1 MHLRPLGVIT
11 CLALGLPPSAGCK
24 ATPAAP
30 SSAASPVAP
39 ESTAQRSAVE
49 GPCGNR
55 PSCVVHSSE
64 SIEGLPHAR
73 LVKAV
78 IAAPGSDRDEDK
90 CERREY
96 WLTNGAQRTLL
107 AADCAAQYGADSQGP
122 AEVKLAGS
130 NLTVRYVEFQ
140 EDDRCE
146 LVDATI
152 NLAAVTVER
161 QDRRAGSVAQD
172 RCVPGK
178 PHNALPPAGDGSIS
192 KPLLVLHRG

>member
-1 MHLRPLGVIT
+1 MHLRSLGVIA
-11 CLALGLPPSAGCK
+11 CLAVLAPSPACNAGTSAPPSA
-24 ATPAAP
+24 TAP
-30 SSAASPVAP
+30 VIPETTSSGSPVG
-39 ESTAQRSAVE
+39 

-55 PSCVVHSSE
+55 PTCVVEGSE

-73 LVKAV
+73 LVRAV
-78 IAAPGSDRDEDK
+78 MAAPGTDQDDGK

-96 WLTNGAQRTLL
+96 WLTDNARKTLL
-107 AADCAAQYGADSQGP
+107 AADCATQYGADSQGP

-130 NLTVRYVEFQ
+130 SLTVRYVEFQ

-152 NLAAVTVER
+152 NLVTITVER
-161 QDRRAGSVAQD
+161 QDRLVGAVAQD
-172 RCVPGK
+172 RCVPER
-178 PHNALPPAGDGSIS
+178 PHDRIPPPGDGSID

>member
-1 MHLRPLGVIT
+1 MHLRPLGVIA
-11 CLALGLPPSAGCK
+11 CLAVGLPPSAGCN
-24 ATPAAP
+24 AAP
-30 SSAASPVAP
+30 LAASSGTSVVTPQA
-39 ESTAQRSAVE
+39 TAQHSAVD
-49 GPCGNR
+49 GPCDNR
-55 PSCVVHSSE
+55 PNCVVDSSE

-78 IAAPGSDRDEDK
+78 IAAPGTDRDEGK

-107 AADCAAQYGADSQGP
+107 ATDCAAQYGADSQGP
-122 AEVKLAGS
+122 AEVKLAGRS
-130 NLTVRYVEFQ
+130 LTVRYVEFQ

-152 NLAAVTVER
+152 NLAAVAVER
-161 QDRRAGSVAQD
+161 QERREGTVAQD
-172 RCVPGK
+172 RCVPGN
-178 PHNALPPAGDGSIS
+178 PHDAMPPAGDGSIG